1 MSRPLLIL
9 RPEPGAS
16 RTAQAA
22 AALGL
27 AVDCYPLFLTTPIP
41 WTGPEPHF
49 VDAVMFTSANGARL
63 AGPQLDRYRHLPAY
77 AVGEVTAEAV
87 RAAGFAPVHV
97 GTRGVQ
103 ELAAM
108 IADRGHQWVLH
119 ISGRDIRTFD
129 PGDLRVTSASV
140 YASVESGHAADFAPH
155 LVPGGVI
162 LIHSPRA
169 GQRLAD
175 LVPPPVRATL
185 HIAAISPAALEAAG
199 GGWASGH
206 AAARPDD
213 AALLA
218 LAAGLCE

>member
-27 AVDCYPLFLTTPIP
+27 ESVCYPLFMTTPIP
-41 WTGPEPHF
+41 WTGPEQHL
-49 VDAVMFTSANGARL
+49 VDAVMFTSANGARH
-63 AGPQLDRYRHLPAY
+63 AGPQLERYLHLPAY
-77 AVGEVTAEAV
+77 AVGEATAETV
-87 RAAGFAPVHV
+87 RAAGFAQVHV
-97 GTRGVQ
+97 GERGVQ
-103 ELAAM
+103 ELAGI
-108 IADRGHQWVLH
+108 IAADNHTWVLH

-129 PGDLRVTSASV
+129 PGPLRVTSASV
-140 YASVESGHAADFAPH
+140 YVSVESGHAAALAPY
-155 LVPGGVI
+155 LAADTVI

-169 GQRLAD
+169 GERLAE
-175 LVPPPVRATL
+175 LAPPSARVAL
-185 HIAAISPAALEAAG
+185 HIAAISPAALAAAG
-199 GGWASGH
+199 DGWGSAH
-206 AAARPDD
+206 AADRPDD